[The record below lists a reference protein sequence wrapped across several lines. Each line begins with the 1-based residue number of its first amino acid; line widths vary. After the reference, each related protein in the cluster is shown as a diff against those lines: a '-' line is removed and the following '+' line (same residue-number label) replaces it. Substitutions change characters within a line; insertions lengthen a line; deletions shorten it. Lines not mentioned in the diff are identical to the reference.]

1 MLEKS
6 RIFFFY
12 SILILFVLM
21 TGVLAKINFESYRM
35 AVYAEQSAAEVV
47 TLAKKTIRSVNVEH
61 IRCLATNIYWEARSE
76 PFMGQVAVARV
87 VMNRI
92 KHGFAPNPCKVIYQ
106 SITVQDKED
115 PNETKKICQFS
126 WVCEGKTTPTR
137 NSTYLQAEEIARKV
151 LSENKWQEVLPSNV
165 LFFHNKTVNPQWQYH
180 PAVTIG
186 NHVFYTKAKQ
196 KQ

>member
-6 RIFFFY
+6 RTFFFY
-12 SILILFVLM
+12 SILILFALIV
-21 TGVLAKINFESYRM
+21 GVLTKINFDSYRM
-35 AVYAEQSAAEVV
+35 ALYAEQSATEVV

-61 IRCLATNIYWEARSE
+61 VRCLATNIYWEARSE

-92 KHGFAPNPCKVIYQ
+92 KHGFAPNPCKVVYQ
-106 SITVQDKED
+106 SIAIQDQDD
-115 PNETKKICQFS
+115 PSEIKRLCQFS

-151 LSENKWQEVLPSNV
+151 LSENKWHDVLPSNV
-165 LFFHNKTVNPQWQYH
+165 LFFHNKTVSPQWQYQ
-180 PAVTIG
+180 PVTTIG
-186 NHVFYTKAKQ
+186 NHVFYANTKQ

>member
-21 TGVLAKINFESYRM
+21 VGVLAKINFESYRM
-35 AVYAEQSAAEVV
+35 ALYAEQSAAEVV

-61 IRCLATNIYWEARSE
+61 IRCMATNIYWEARSE

-151 LSENKWQEVLPSNV
+151 LSENKWQDVLPSNV
-165 LFFHNKTVNPQWQYH
+165 LFFHNKTVNPQWQYY
-180 PAVTIG
+180 PAATIG
-186 NHVFYTKAKQ
+186 NHVFYTNAKQ

>member
-6 RIFFFY
+6 RTFFFY
-12 SILILFVLM
+12 SILILFALIV
-21 TGVLAKINFESYRM
+21 GVLAKINFDSYRM
-35 AVYAEQSAAEVV
+35 GLYAEQSAAEVV
-47 TLAKKTIRSVNVEH
+47 TLAKKTISSANVEH
-61 IRCLATNIYWEARSE
+61 VRCLATNIYWEARSE

-92 KHGFAPNPCKVIYQ
+92 KHGFASNPCKVVYQ
-106 SITVQDKED
+106 SMAIQDQDD
-115 PNETKKICQFS
+115 PSEIKRLCQFS

-151 LSENKWQEVLPSNV
+151 LSENKWHDVLPSNV
-165 LFFHNKTVNPQWQYH
+165 LFFHNKTVSPQWQYH
-180 PAVTIG
+180 PVTTIG
-186 NHVFYTKAKQ
+186 NHVFYANTKQ